1 MLSLHGGRAVAWFA
15 PDGLNAAWKQHRKSL
30 DFERGFMKLSVALA
44 GIAMT
49 TLLGPI
55 SASANDYPSRP
66 IRIIAPIAAGGPSD
80 TAARLAAQTLSRH
93 LDQTVV
99 VENRTGAGG
108 VVGTELAAN
117 APPDGYTLLLS
128 IAATFT
134 VIPSSKKV
142 GYDPEKD
149 FVALGQIWQAPQ
161 ALVVSANSP
170 FKSAS
175 DLLRYAKTNPGKL
188 TFGSAGIGTTT
199 HLSIE
204 LLKRD
209 AGIDVTHV
217 PYRGTSQSV
226 ADIMGGTIDAAFGD
240 ISNVAPFVEGGKLI
254 ALVTTGTERS
264 PLMPNVPTTTEV
276 GIAGVRTVNWY
287 GLHVQAKAPEEIKD
301 KLKAAVLAT
310 QNDPEFKAALAK
322 NATSTGTVGAEPF
335 DRMIREER
343 QRLAPVIRSLG
354 QIQ

>member
-1 MLSLHGGRAVAWFA
+1 
-15 PDGLNAAWKQHRKSL
+15 
-30 DFERGFMKLSVALA
+30 MKLSVTVA
-44 GIAMT
+44 GMA
-49 TLLGPI
+49 I
-55 SASANDYPSRP
+55 SAILGQTPASASDYPSRA
-66 IRIIAPIAAGGPSD
+66 IKIIAPIAAGGPSD
-80 TAARLAAQTLSRH
+80 TAARLAAQTLSHH
-93 LDQTVV
+93 LDQNVV

-134 VIPSSKKV
+134 VIPISKKV
-142 GYDPEKD
+142 GYDPEND

-161 ALVVSANSP
+161 ALVVNANSP
-170 FKSAS
+170 FKSAG
-175 DLLRYAKTNPGKL
+175 DLVRYAKANPGKITL
-188 TFGSAGIGTTT
+188 GSAGIGTTT

-209 AGIDVTHV
+209 AAIDVTHV

-254 ALVTTGTERS
+254 ALATTGTERS
-264 PLMPNVPTTTEV
+264 PLMPDVPTTTEA

-287 GLHVQAKAPEEIKD
+287 GLHVQAKVPQDVQD

-322 NATSTGTVGAEPF
+322 NATSTGTTGAEPF

-343 QRLAPVIRSLG
+343 QRLTPMIRSLG

>member
-1 MLSLHGGRAVAWFA
+1 MKFSRSAIGLAVVAMLGQTPAFA
-15 PDGLNAAWKQHRKSL
+15 D
-30 DFERGFMKLSVALA
+30 
-44 GIAMT
+44 
-49 TLLGPI
+49 
-55 SASANDYPSRP
+55 DYPSRP
-66 IRIIAPIAAGGPSD
+66 IKIIAPIAAGGPSD
-80 TAARLAAQTLSRH
+80 TAARLAAQALSRH
-93 LDQTVV
+93 LAQSVV

-108 VVGTELAAN
+108 VVGTEIAAN

-134 VIPSSKKV
+134 VIPLSKKV
-142 GYDPEKD
+142 GYDPEND

-170 FKSAS
+170 FKSAA
-175 DLLRYAKTNPGKL
+175 DLVSTAKANPGKV

-209 AGIDVTHV
+209 ADIDVTHV

-240 ISNVAPFVEGGKLI
+240 VSNVLPFVEGGKLK
-254 ALVTTGTERS
+254 ALATTGTERS
-264 PLMPNVPTTTEV
+264 ALMPDVPTTTEA
-276 GIAGVRTVNWY
+276 GIPGVRTVNWY
-287 GLHVQAKAPEEIKD
+287 GLHVQAKAPREVQD

-310 QNDPEFKAALAK
+310 QNDPEFKAALTK
-322 NATSTGTVGAEPF
+322 NATSTGTVGAEAF

>member
-1 MLSLHGGRAVAWFA
+1 
-15 PDGLNAAWKQHRKSL
+15 
-30 DFERGFMKLSVALA
+30 MKFSIALA
-44 GIAMT
+44 GLAVVAMLAQT
-49 TLLGPI
+49 PAL
-55 SASANDYPSRP
+55 ADDYPSRP
-66 IRIIAPIAAGGPSD
+66 IKIIAPIAAGGPSD

-93 LDQTVV
+93 LGQSIV

-108 VVGTELAAN
+108 VVGTEIAAN

-134 VIPSSKKV
+134 VIPLSKKV
-142 GYDPEKD
+142 GYDPESD

-170 FKSAS
+170 FKSAA
-175 DLLRYAKTNPGKL
+175 DLVSFAKANPGKV

-209 AGIDVTHV
+209 AHIDVTHV

-240 ISNVAPFVEGGKLI
+240 ISNVSPFVEGGKLK
-254 ALVTTGTERS
+254 ALATTGAERS
-264 PLMPNVPTTTEV
+264 PLMPDVPTTAEA
-276 GIAGVRTVNWY
+276 GIASVRTVNWY
-287 GLHVQAKAPEEIKD
+287 GLHVQAKAPREIQD

-310 QNDPEFKAALAK
+310 QNDPEFKAALTK
-322 NATSTGTVGAEPF
+322 NATSTGTIGAEAF

>member
-1 MLSLHGGRAVAWFA
+1 
-15 PDGLNAAWKQHRKSL
+15 
-30 DFERGFMKLSVALA
+30 MKLSIALA
-44 GIAMT
+44 GLAVVAM
-49 TLLGPI
+49 LAQKP
-55 SASANDYPSRP
+55 AFADDYPSRP
-66 IRIIAPIAAGGPSD
+66 IKIIAPIAAGGPSD

-93 LDQTVV
+93 LGQSIV

-108 VVGTELAAN
+108 VVGTEIAAN

-134 VIPSSKKV
+134 VIPLSKKV
-142 GYDPEKD
+142 GYDPESD

-170 FKSAS
+170 FKSAA
-175 DLLRYAKTNPGKL
+175 DLVSFAKANPGKV

-209 AGIDVTHV
+209 AHVDVTHV

-240 ISNVAPFVEGGKLI
+240 ISNVSPFVEGGKLK
-254 ALVTTGTERS
+254 ALATTGAERS
-264 PLMPNVPTTTEV
+264 PLMPDVPTTAEA
-276 GIAGVRTVNWY
+276 GIPGVRTVNWY
-287 GLHVQAKAPEEIKD
+287 GLHVQAKAPREIQD
-301 KLKAAVLAT
+301 KLKGAVLAT
-310 QNDPEFKAALAK
+310 QNDPEFKAALTK
-322 NATSTGTVGAEPF
+322 NATSTGTIGAEAF

>member
-1 MLSLHGGRAVAWFA
+1 
-15 PDGLNAAWKQHRKSL
+15 
-30 DFERGFMKLSVALA
+30 MKLSRSAIGLAVVA
-44 GIAMT
+44 M
-49 TLLGPI
+49 LGQTP
-55 SASANDYPSRP
+55 AFADDYPSRP
-66 IRIIAPIAAGGPSD
+66 IKIIAPIAAGGPSD
-80 TAARLAAQTLSRH
+80 TAARLVAQTLSRH
-93 LDQTVV
+93 LGQSIV

-108 VVGTELAAN
+108 VVGTEIAAS

-134 VIPSSKKV
+134 VIPLSKKV
-142 GYDPEKD
+142 GYDPEND
-149 FVALGQIWQAPQ
+149 FIALGQIWQAPQ
-161 ALVVSANSP
+161 ALVVRANSP
-170 FKSAS
+170 FNSAA
-175 DLLRYAKTNPGKL
+175 DLVSYAKANPGKL

-209 AGIDVTHV
+209 ADIDVTHV

-240 ISNVAPFVEGGKLI
+240 VSNVSPFVEGGKLK
-254 ALVTTGTERS
+254 ALATTGTERS
-264 PLMPNVPTTTEV
+264 ALMPDVPTTTEA
-276 GIAGVRTVNWY
+276 GIPGVRTVNWY
-287 GLHVQAKAPEEIKD
+287 GLHVQAKAPREIQD

-310 QNDPEFKAALAK
+310 QNDPGFKAALTK
-322 NATSTGTVGAEPF
+322 NATSTGTVGAEAF

>member
-1 MLSLHGGRAVAWFA
+1 M
-15 PDGLNAAWKQHRKSL
+15 KSS
-30 DFERGFMKLSVALA
+30 FALA
-44 GIAMT
+44 GLAVVA
-49 TLLGPI
+49 TL
-55 SASANDYPSRP
+55 AQTCAFADDYPSRP
-66 IRIIAPIAAGGPSD
+66 IKIIAPIAAGGPSD

-93 LDQTVV
+93 LGQSVV

-108 VVGTELAAN
+108 VVGTEIAAN

-134 VIPSSKKV
+134 VIPLSKKV
-142 GYDPEKD
+142 GYDPESD

-170 FKSAS
+170 FKSAA
-175 DLLRYAKTNPGKL
+175 DLVIYAKVNPGKV

-209 AGIDVTHV
+209 AHIGVTHV

-240 ISNVAPFVEGGKLI
+240 VSNVSPFVEGGKLK
-254 ALVTTGTERS
+254 ALATTGAERS
-264 PLMPNVPTTTEV
+264 PLMPDVPTTTEA
-276 GIAGVRTVNWY
+276 GIPGVRTVNWY
-287 GLHVQAKAPEEIKD
+287 GLHVQAKAPQEIQD

-310 QNDPEFKAALAK
+310 QNDPEFKAALTK
-322 NATSTGTVGAEPF
+322 NATSTGTVGAEAF

-343 QRLAPVIRSLG
+343 QRLAPVIRSLD